1 MAKIKMSR
9 VDYRMVHGQI
19 VAKWIKFRPVD
30 RLILVDDLLVDDEFM
45 ADIYRMAVPDRP
57 VDICKMADVQNTLD
71 KTDDFVM
78 LIFKDV
84 SSAYAAVQAGLKLT
98 ELNVGALQNKADRKS
113 VIQGVSLSPEEYNL
127 LTELKDQGVDVY
139 LQPIPENDPVFS
151 PIPHSNRKDN
161 RAGFPM
167 SSKVP
172 FVASII
178 MPYDLRIVFLVRTGI
193 NFNFCA

>member
-78 LIFKDV
+78 LIF
-84 SSAYAAVQAGLKLT
+84 SAYAAVQAGLKLT

-113 VIQGVSLSPEEYNL
+113 VIQGVSLSAEEYNL
-127 LTELKDQGVDVY
+127 LTKLKDQGVDVY
-139 LQPIPENDPVFS
+139 LQPIPESDPVGL
-151 PIPHSNRKDN
+151 K
-161 RAGFPM
+161 
-167 SSKVP
+167 
-172 FVASII
+172 SIEKK
-178 MPYDLRIVFLVRTGI
+178 FK
-193 NFNFCA
+193 